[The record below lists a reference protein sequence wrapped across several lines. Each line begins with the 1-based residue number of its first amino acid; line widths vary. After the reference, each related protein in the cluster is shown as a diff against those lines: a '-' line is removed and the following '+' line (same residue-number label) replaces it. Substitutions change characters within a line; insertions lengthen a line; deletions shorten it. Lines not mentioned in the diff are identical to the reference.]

1 MMSFEQAVVIAAKYH
16 DGQKDMDGKPVL
28 LHPLSVA
35 LKGENEDE
43 RIVGVLHDVI
53 EDTSCTFQDL
63 QLLGASDGVIE
74 TLKLLTH
81 NKGTS
86 YDDYIT
92 MIIRSGNKV
101 AINVKMNDLMH
112 NISRNDESTDR
123 KRNIKAKHM
132 KALHM
137 ILEAI
142 GI

>member
-1 MMSFEQAVVIAAKYH
+1 MMSFEQAVVVAAKYH
-16 DGQKDMDGKPVL
+16 DGQKDLDGKPVL

-63 QLLGASDGVIE
+63 QLLGASDSVIE

>member
-1 MMSFEQAVVIAAKYH
+1 MISFEQAVAIAAKYH
-16 DGQKDMDGKPVL
+16 EGQKDLDGKPVL

-43 RIVGVLHDVI
+43 RIIGVLHDVI

-63 QLLGASDGVIE
+63 QLFGAGDDIVE

-81 NKGTS
+81 DKCTS

-123 KRNIKAKHM
+123 KKKIKAKHM

-137 ILEAI
+137 ILASI